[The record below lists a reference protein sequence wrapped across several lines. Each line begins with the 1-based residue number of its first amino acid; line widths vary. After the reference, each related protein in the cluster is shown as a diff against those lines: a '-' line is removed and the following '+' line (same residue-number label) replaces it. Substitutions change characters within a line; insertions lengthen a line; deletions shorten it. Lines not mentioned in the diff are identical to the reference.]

1 MNDFS
6 LVEKLKILMNVIL
19 SSPLFL
25 VLLIVIAISLI
36 FFIIKIV
43 TNKKINKW
51 IFISIWLVFGLI
63 IMINYN
69 KLFIN
74 LIDNLFDSLF
84 MALYFPDISIYLLLL
99 LTSNFFFIYSF
110 IDKKISK
117 SYKIVNVINAFI
129 IDLILIIVFDTVNKN
144 NINIHDKLEIF
155 SNSNLLVLLQ
165 LSTAIFT
172 SWLLLNLLISAHHK
186 LKKYDKKEQPEVPEI
201 IFD

>member
-6 LVEKLKILMNVIL
+6 LVEKLKILINVII

-25 VLLIVIAISLI
+25 VLLIVISISLI

-63 IMINYN
+63 IIINYN

-117 SYKIVNVINAFI
+117 SYKIINVINAFI
-129 IDLILIIVFDTVNKN
+129 IDLILIIVFDIVNKN

-155 SNSNLLVLLQ
+155 SNSNLLVLIQ

-172 SWLLLNLLISAHHK
+172 SWLLLNLFISAHHK
-186 LKKYDKKEQPEVPEI
+186 LKKYDKKEQPEIPEI